1 MPITNLRMQSV
12 PRVELDQRSRE
23 ARLRF
28 ERIDQ
33 LFIMRATVTPSRL
46 RRLFYLFTVGR
57 YGGLPQ
63 EGEVEELLS
72 DRWPSRLPMLLGLWF
87 EDAGFCNLP
96 GVFNF

>member
-1 MPITNLRMQSV
+1 
-12 PRVELDQRSRE
+12 
-23 ARLRF
+23 
-28 ERIDQ
+28 
-33 LFIMRATVTPSRL
+33 
-46 RRLFYLFTVGR
+46 
-57 YGGLPQ
+57 LPQ